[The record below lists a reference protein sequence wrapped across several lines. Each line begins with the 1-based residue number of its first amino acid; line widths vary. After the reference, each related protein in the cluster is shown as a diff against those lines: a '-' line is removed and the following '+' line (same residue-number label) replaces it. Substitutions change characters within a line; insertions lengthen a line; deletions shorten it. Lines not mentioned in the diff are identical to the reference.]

1 MALKT
6 YKPTTPSQ
14 RQLVLVDRSGLYKG
28 KPVKALTEGKNSTGG
43 RNNNGRITVRFR
55 GGGHKQAYRIDRL
68 QARASCDV
76 PAKVERIEY
85 DPNRTAFIALIKYE
99 DGELAYIL
107 APQRLAAGDTVVAG
121 EHVDVKPGNAMP
133 LANMPVGTIVHNIE
147 IKIGKGGQIA
157 RSAGTYAQIVGR
169 DGTTSSCGCNSGEQR
184 LVHGRCMATV
194 GAVSNPDHMN
204 ISIGK
209 AGRKRWM
216 GRMPHNRGVTMN
228 PIDHPHGGGEGRT
241 SGGRHPV
248 TPWGFP
254 TKGKKTRKNK
264 STTKFIMASRHARKK
279 QVRRS
284 AS

>member
-1 MALKT
+1 MKT
-6 YKPTTPSQ
+6 
-14 RQLVLVDRSGLYKG
+14 
-28 KPVKALTEGKNSTGG
+28 LTEGKHSSGG

-55 GGGHKQAYRIDRL
+55 GGGHKQTYRKIDFKR
-68 QARASCDV
+68 RKFDV
-76 PAKVERIEY
+76 PATVERIEY

-133 LANMPVGTIVHNIE
+133 LGNIPIGTIVHNIE
-147 IKIGKGGQIA
+147 LKIGKGGQIA

-169 DGTTSSCGCNSGEQR
+169 DGDYVILRLNSSGAAPGQR
-184 LVHGRCMATV
+184 PLHGDDRRGV
-194 GAVSNPDHMN
+194 EPRQHEHLDRQGRPHS
-204 ISIGK
+204 
-209 AGRKRWM
+209 AGWA
-216 GRMPHNRGVTMN
+216 GMPHNRGVTMN

-254 TKGKKTRKNK
+254 PRARRPART
-264 STTKFIMASRHARKK
+264 SPPPSSSLASRHARKK
-279 QVRRS
+279 
-284 AS
+284 

>member
-6 YKPTTPSQ
+6 FRPTTPGL
-14 RQLVLVDRSGLYKG
+14 RQLVQVDRSHLWKG
-28 KPVKALTEGKNSTGG
+28 APVKMLTEGKSKTGG
-43 RNNNGRITVRFR
+43 RNNDGRITTRHI
-55 GGGHKQAYRIDRL
+55 GGGHKQRYRLVDFR
-68 QARASCDV
+68 RRKYDV
-76 PAKVERIEY
+76 AGKVERLEY
-85 DPNRTAFIALIKYE
+85 DPNRTAFLALLKYE

-107 APQRLAAGDTVVAG
+107 APQRLAVGDTVVAG

-133 LANMPVGTIVHNIE
+133 MANMPVGTIVHNVE
-147 IKIGKGGQIA
+147 FKLGKGGQLA
-157 RSAGTYAQIVGR
+157 RSAGAYAQIVGR
-169 DGTTSSCGCNSGEQR
+169 DQDYVIMRLNSGEQR
-184 LVHGRCMATV
+184 LVLGKCLATV

-216 GRMPHNRGVTMN
+216 GRRPHNRGVAMN

-254 TKGKKTRKNK
+254 TK
-264 STTKFIMASRHARKK
+264 
-279 QVRRS
+279 
-284 AS
+284 